1 LTYCPTTYDPSHM
14 LTELK
19 QVKLETLRSQVE
31 NTLRQAIIKGKL
43 RAGEK
48 LIERELCEML
58 GVSRQSLREAIR
70 KLEAEKLITSIP
82 HRGPEV
88 ASITMHEA
96 RELYALR
103 QLLESYAAQ
112 EFTLHAS
119 DQQIKDL
126 VKAVKRL
133 KDASKKHNSEGV
145 LEAKAE
151 FYGILLGGCGNH
163 LVSEILGGLL
173 SRVSLLR
180 ATSLMLE
187 DRLPQSLREMEALVQ
202 CIQARD
208 AAGAKA
214 ISVEHVSN
222 AQKAALG
229 VLEVQYGVR

>member
-1 LTYCPTTYDPSHM
+1 M
-14 LTELK
+14 VTELK
-19 QVKLETLRSQVE
+19 QIKLETLRAQVE
-31 NTLRQAIIKGKL
+31 NTLRQAIISGEL

-58 GVSRQSLREAIR
+58 GVRRQSLREAMR
-70 KLEAEKLITSIP
+70 KLEAEKLIVIVP
-82 HRGPEV
+82 HKGPEV
-88 ASITMHEA
+88 ASMSVNEA

-112 EFTLHAS
+112 EFTLNAS
-119 DQQIKDL
+119 DKQIKDL
-126 VKAVKRL
+126 VKTVKRL
-133 KDASKKHNSEGV
+133 REAGKKNNSEGV

-151 FYGILLGGCGNH
+151 FYGILLGGCGNT
-163 LVSEILGGLL
+163 LVSEVLGGLL

-187 DRLPQSLREMEALVQ
+187 DRLPQSLKEIEALVE

-208 AAGAKA
+208 AKRAKA
-214 ISVEHVSN
+214 ISHEHVSN

-229 VLEVQYGVR
+229 VLATQLGSV

>member
-1 LTYCPTTYDPSHM
+1 MPTM
-14 LTELK
+14 VTELK

-31 NTLRQAIIKGKL
+31 NTLRQAIIRGEL

-58 GVSRQSLREAIR
+58 GVSRQSLREALR
-70 KLEAEKLITSIP
+70 KLEAEKLIVNVP

-88 ASITMHEA
+88 ASMTIEQA

-112 EFTLHAS
+112 EFTIHAS
-119 DQQIKDL
+119 DKQIKDL
-126 VKAVKRL
+126 VKTVKRL
-133 KDASKKHNSEGV
+133 RDASRKNHSEGV

-151 FYGILLGGCGNH
+151 FYGILLGGCGNN

-187 DRLPQSLREMEALVQ
+187 DRLPQSLKEIEALVE

-208 AAGAKA
+208 AKAAKA
-214 ISVEHVSN
+214 ISLEHVSN

-229 VLEVQYGVR
+229 VLEIQLGIE